1 MNMEYINSI
10 ELKMPKTESDR
21 NDGINDGNIETY
33 KNMPM
38 LSLTK
43 EELQNS
49 TDGAKRE
56 NGETKKVIVEFNDFY
71 LERSNFPDI
80 SKTVSVFED
89 EKKYWD
95 DFLQND
101 KKAVKFFENALA
113 VLNKQKIRC
122 LRISDFNTTGL
133 YGINGKS
140 TPWKNL
146 VKNRGVSD
154 KPGNYGGSFGIGK
167 DAAFACSQIRT
178 VFYATKTIQ
187 NEEAFQGV
195 LKLPSYQKGDTYYD
209 GFGFYS
215 KKSEEMHTDPVLKC
229 FSLDPSYSRNENGMD
244 KYIIGF
250 DDDFSKDDLKREL
263 IISSINNF
271 LYAFFDDKL
280 EVKYDNVI
288 VNQEKLQDVFDL
300 YSENGI
306 DDLTKEYFETLKNPQ
321 KIVTASVF
329 DNDDVKIFVRLDP
342 NASRRAAVVRQSGMK
357 VFDKGYISGN
367 IGFSAVVVLVGDKV
381 NAYFK
386 KLENAEHTQWSNDR
400 AENKDDAK
408 ANQNKIFDKLRATI
422 NEMHQDEYETSID
435 ADGLNEY
442 LPFTYI
448 TGKRNTVESL
458 SNEVE
463 NKVHAK
469 RKKKNPLKKE
479 QHEEEFQYEKD
490 ENGNIIE
497 GTIHIG
503 VRDGDT
509 HEHNPNPEPNPDI
522 DTEGNENVSIVDKDG
537 FTSKKQ
543 VLPSSIDF
551 RLIEDSGI
559 YKLKFNSKQD
569 IGLGFFE
576 VMISAEQDNLAVD
589 IVDAKLNGN
598 VTSIKGNKILITNIE
613 KNIQNE
619 LVFKIAEEGEW
630 ALEVLAYESEK

>member
-1 MNMEYINSI
+1 MDKEIINSI

-56 NGETKKVIVEFNDFY
+56 NGNSLKVVVEFSDFY
-71 LERSNFPDI
+71 LDRVNFPDI
-80 SKTVSVFED
+80 NKTVQVFEN
-89 EKKYWD
+89 EKEYWD

-101 KKAVKFFENALA
+101 KKAVKFFDNAISL
-113 VLNKQKIRC
+113 LKKQKVRC

-167 DAAFACSQIRT
+167 DAAFACSQLRT

-195 LKLPSYQKGDTYYD
+195 LKLPSYQKGDNYYD

-215 KKSEEMHTDPVLKC
+215 KKSGDSRTDPILKC
-229 FSLDPSYSRNENGMD
+229 LSLDPSYERNENGMD

-250 DDDFSKDDLKREL
+250 DDDFSKDALKREL

-280 EVKYDNVI
+280 EVKYDNII
-288 VNQEKLQDVFDL
+288 VNQEKLQEVFDL

-306 DDLTKEYFETLKNPQ
+306 DILTKEYFETLKSPQ

-329 DNDDVKIFVRLDP
+329 DNDDVKIYVRLDP

-357 VFDKGYISGN
+357 VFDRGYISGN
-367 IGFSAVVVLVGDKV
+367 IGFSAVVVLEGDRV

-386 KLENAEHTQWSNDR
+386 KLENAEHTQWSDER
-400 AENKDDAK
+400 AENKDEAR
-408 ANQNKIFDKLRATI
+408 ANQRKIFDKLRATI
-422 NEMHQDEYETSID
+422 YEMHQDDYENSID

-448 TGKRNTVESL
+448 TGKRNPVESL
-458 SNEVE
+458 SNEVD
-463 NKVHAK
+463 NITLVK
-469 RKKKNPLKKE
+469 RKKKTPLKKE
-479 QHEEEFQYEKD
+479 QCEEEFQYEKD

-503 VRDGDT
+503 VKNGDT
-509 HEHNPNPEPNPDI
+509 HENNPNPKSNPDI
-522 DTEGNENVSIVDKDG
+522 DTEGKENVVIIDKDG
-537 FTSKKQ
+537 FTSKRQ
-543 VLPSSIDF
+543 ILPSSIDF
-551 RLIEDSGI
+551 RMIEDNGI

-569 IGLGFFE
+569 IGFGFFE
-576 VMISAEQDNLAVD
+576 VMISAEQDILAVD
-589 IVDAKLNGN
+589 IIDAKLNGSI
-598 VTSIKGNKILITNIE
+598 TSIKGNKILITNIKKE
-613 KNIQNE
+613 TRNE
-619 LVFKIAEEGEW
+619 LVFQIAEEGDW
-630 ALEVLAYESEK
+630 ALEVLVYESEK